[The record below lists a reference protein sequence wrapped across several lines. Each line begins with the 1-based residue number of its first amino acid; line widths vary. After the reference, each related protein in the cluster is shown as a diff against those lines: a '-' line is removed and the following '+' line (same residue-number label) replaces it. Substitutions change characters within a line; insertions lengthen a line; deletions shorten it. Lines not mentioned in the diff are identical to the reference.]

1 MSSVAGTKFMMI
13 STLSLVVPHLIMNLP
28 PLKLASTAISKLL
41 KYDRGLF
48 YMDKTFYWTFCLV
61 AWVGSFVGLT
71 VLSTQ
76 SPVPIDIVVREVLPF
91 FIALWGFIIVS
102 AIIVLLS
109 SDIFPDVDSIE
120 DLKLRIEDYIDD
132 IPAGPFWEFDDVI
145 KTLEKPPVKRKSAA
159 SQFKGGNASS
169 FGKSSAF
176 KMPFGKSSAF
186 KSPFGSSS
194 SKTKSQEKN
203 FANQW
208 SRNASVGKSALGAM
222 KGFR

>member
-1 MSSVAGTKFMMI
+1 
-13 STLSLVVPHLIMNLP
+13 
-28 PLKLASTAISKLL
+28 
-41 KYDRGLF
+41 
-48 YMDKTFYWTFCLV
+48 MDKTFYWTFCLV